1 MTKKKMV
8 FNLKEI
14 DGGKVGRANLPV
26 TVEGNELAL
35 VIKPEG
41 FGDYYSSD
49 GHGAPILIENRNGVP
64 FLIVWANINQEDPTH
79 VINLREASEKARVE
93 G

>member
-26 TVEGNELAL
+26 TVEGNELAR
-35 VIKPEG
+35 
-41 FGDYYSSD
+41 
-49 GHGAPILIENRNGVP
+49 A
-64 FLIVWANINQEDPTH
+64 QQ
-79 VINLREASEKARVE
+79 
-93 G
+93 